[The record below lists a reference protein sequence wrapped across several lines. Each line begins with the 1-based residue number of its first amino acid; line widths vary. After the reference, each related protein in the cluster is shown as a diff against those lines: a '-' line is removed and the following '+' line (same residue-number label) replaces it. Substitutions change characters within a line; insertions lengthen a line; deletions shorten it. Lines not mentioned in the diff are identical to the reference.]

1 MGRLFKRG
9 LVQTALLRKEWAS
22 GILYKRVDFIKSM
35 SFPYWLSALL
45 TMFTKNKC
53 WEKEFSLIEDSLER
67 GL

>member
-1 MGRLFKRG
+1 MSRLFKRG

-22 GILYKRVDFIKSM
+22 GILYKRVDFIKSI

-45 TMFTKNKC
+45 TLFTKNKC